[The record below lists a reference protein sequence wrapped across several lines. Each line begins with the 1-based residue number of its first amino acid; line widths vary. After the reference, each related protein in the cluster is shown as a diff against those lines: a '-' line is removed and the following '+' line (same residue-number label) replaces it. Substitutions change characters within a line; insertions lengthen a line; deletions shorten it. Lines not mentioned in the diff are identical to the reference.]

1 VTVTVYQTVLGHM
14 VRELQGKFASLD
26 RIHMRHLRYL
36 QTNGMIEEPDEGWL
50 QV

>member
-1 VTVTVYQTVLGHM
+1 MTVTVYQTVLGHM
-14 VRELQGKFASLD
+14 VRDSQGKFASLD

-36 QTNGMIEEPDEGWL
+36 WTNGMIEEPDEGWL